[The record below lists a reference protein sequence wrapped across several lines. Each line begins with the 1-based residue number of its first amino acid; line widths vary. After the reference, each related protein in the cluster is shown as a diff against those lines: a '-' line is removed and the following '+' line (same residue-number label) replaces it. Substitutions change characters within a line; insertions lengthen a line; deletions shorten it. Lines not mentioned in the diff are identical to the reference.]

1 MDLKQPSRENIEYI
15 IRWIQKR
22 LSMVNTAVLDPAYF
36 DLNIYEDLYDIYR
49 MMEQKER
56 FSISEIEAI
65 VAELGSLRS
74 KNKVVE

>member
-1 MDLKQPSRENIEYI
+1 VDLKQPSRENIEYI

-36 DLNIYEDLYDIYR
+36 DLTIYEDLYDIYR

-74 KNKVVE
+74 KNRVVE